1 MFDVSHQGID
11 GKQSD
16 CLPTVYTK
24 CSGSSMSAVFYG
36 RRKGL
41 LSQEKISRLDMNIMD
56 LPERNPMG

>member
-1 MFDVSHQGID
+1 
-11 GKQSD
+11 
-16 CLPTVYTK
+16 
-24 CSGSSMSAVFYG
+24 MSAVFYG